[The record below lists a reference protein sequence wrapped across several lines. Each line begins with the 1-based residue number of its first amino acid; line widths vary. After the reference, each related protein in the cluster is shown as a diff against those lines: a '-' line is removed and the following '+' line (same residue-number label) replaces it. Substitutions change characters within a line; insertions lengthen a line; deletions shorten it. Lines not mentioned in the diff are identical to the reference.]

1 MEKRRYYI
9 SVQAKSILEEQGE
22 AAYELEMDAT
32 PEEAE
37 KLKVLFDE
45 LDDFDN
51 ATFFRTP
58 IPGIPY
64 HHDSENDG
72 YDYSLKEVYNFIYHL
87 GTEDT
92 KAHILTMNI
101 LS

>member
-9 SVQAKSILEEQGE
+9 SVHAKSILENQGE

-32 PEEAE
+32 PEEAQ

-45 LDDFDN
+45 LEDFDT
-51 ATFFRTP
+51 ATYFRAH
-58 IPGIPY
+58 IPAIPY

-72 YDYSLKEVYNFIYHL
+72 YDYSLKEIYNLIYHL
-87 GTEDT
+87 GTEET
-92 KAHILTMNI
+92 KAQILSMNI